1 MRKPL
6 LEKYRSAE
14 PALDQLRREVIASE
28 LGAEPLLGFWATL
41 WQELFLK
48 PRLAWGGMGAAW
60 LVALVLNL
68 SSGNTTEP
76 ARQMAQQQPV
86 EAAPEVM
93 QMVREQQRLR
103 DELLGIGV
111 AALEL
116 SPADK
121 PRDGLKPRSERRE
134 EFAVV

>member
-6 LEKYRSAE
+6 LDKYRSAE
-14 PALDQLRREVIASE
+14 PALDAIRSQVIASE
-28 LGAEPLLGFWATL
+28 LSAEPPLGFWATL
-41 WQELFLK
+41 WLELFVK

-60 LVALVLNL
+60 LVALILNV
-68 SSGNTTEP
+68 SSGSEQPVTQM
-76 ARQMAQQQPV
+76 ARQPKETTQ
-86 EAAPEVM
+86 EVM
-93 QMVREQQRLR
+93 QMVREQQRMR

-111 AALEL
+111 VSVDL
-116 SPADK
+116 SPADR

>member
-6 LEKYRSAE
+6 LDKYRSAE

-28 LGAEPLLGFWATL
+28 LGAEPLLGFWATM

-48 PRLAWGGMGAAW
+48 PRRAWGGMGAAW
-60 LVALVLNL
+60 LVALILNL
-68 SSGNTTEP
+68 SSGNSPEP
-76 ARQMAQQQPV
+76 PGHMARQPKESSQ
-86 EAAPEVM
+86 EVI
-93 QMVREQQRLR
+93 QMVLEQLRLR